1 MVKSGAS
8 SRAEGASG
16 IDYARMMPLM
26 FAVFVNIAGF
36 SLILPLLPFYGP
48 LFGAGPFEVALLF
61 AAYSLGNVFGEIHW
75 GRQSDKH
82 GRRAVMIW
90 TTAGAAL
97 TYVAFA
103 FAPTLWLAIGIR
115 VVNGFFGGT
124 LSVAQ
129 GFLAD
134 ASPPE
139 KRAKAMG
146 LFGSSFSLGFAFGPV
161 LGGLLAGP
169 GDSLAEFRAPIL
181 AAGGLCALTCL
192 WSIAV
197 LRNAREPLGK
207 AAPLPRYS
215 EGLSYVT
222 RHPVLFRLFVI
233 SFFGIAAFASMEA
246 IYGLWSEANFGWTA
260 RDLGFAFIA
269 IGMGGLI
276 VQLFFLQP
284 LVTRFGE
291 GRIIALG
298 LATLAASML
307 LQPILREPFVAVGL
321 MGLLMMG
328 HSLAFPTAGAL
339 TSRTVPPGQQGS
351 VMGLLMASNA
361 FGRIVAP
368 PAFGLIYE
376 LGHDLPW
383 YSGAVMI
390 ALVVPLALQLAR
402 PAIPAR

>member
-1 MVKSGAS
+1 M
-8 SRAEGASG
+8 AEAAGPVG
-16 IDYARMMPLM
+16 IDYKRMLPLM

-36 SLILPLLPFYGP
+36 SLILPLLPFYGT

-61 AAYSLGNVFGEIHW
+61 AAYSLGNVFGEIYW

-82 GRRAVMIW
+82 GRRAVLIL

-103 FAPTLWLAIGIR
+103 FAPGLWIAIAIR

-161 LGGLLAGP
+161 IGGLLAGA
-169 GDSLAEFRAPIL
+169 GDSLTDFRAPIL
-181 AAGGLCALTCL
+181 AAAGLCAITSI
-192 WSIAV
+192 WSFAV
-197 LRNAREPLGK
+197 LRNAKEPLGR

-215 EGLSYVT
+215 EGLHYVT
-222 RHPVLFRLFVI
+222 THPMLLRLFVI

-246 IYGLWSEANFGWTA
+246 VYGLWSEANFGWTA

-276 VQLFFLQP
+276 IQLFFLQP

-291 GRIIALG
+291 RRVIALG
-298 LATLAASML
+298 LGTLAASML
-307 LQPILREPFVAVGL
+307 LQPILREPYAAVAL

-339 TSRTVPPGQQGS
+339 TSRTVPVDRQGS
-351 VMGLLMASNA
+351 VMGFLMASNA
-361 FGRIVAP
+361 FARIVAP
-368 PAFGLIYE
+368 PTFGLVYE

-383 YSGAVMI
+383 YAGAAMI
-390 ALVVPLALQLAR
+390 ALIVPLALQLSSLTAR
-402 PAIPAR
+402 PAMPAP

>member
-1 MVKSGAS
+1 M
-8 SRAEGASG
+8 
-16 IDYARMMPLM
+16 IDRRMFPLM

-61 AAYSLGNVFGEIHW
+61 AAYSLGNVFGEIFW
-75 GRQSDKH
+75 GRQSDKW
-82 GRRAVMIW
+82 GRRTVLVV
-90 TTAGAAL
+90 TTAGAAA

-103 FAPTLWLAIGIR
+103 YAPGLWLAIAIR

-146 LFGSSFSLGFAFGPV
+146 LFGASFSLGFAFGPV
-161 LGGLLAGP
+161 IGGLFAGSGGELA
-169 GDSLAEFRAPIL
+169 DFRTPIL
-181 AAGGLCALTCL
+181 IAAGFSAITSL
-192 WSIAV
+192 WSLMV
-197 LRNAREPLGK
+197 LRDVNPPKGK

-215 EGLSYVT
+215 EGIAYV
-222 RHPVLFRLFVI
+222 RSSGLLLRLFAV

-260 RDLGFAFIA
+260 EDLGFAFIA
-269 IGMGGLI
+269 IGAGGLI
-276 VQLFFLQP
+276 VQLFLLHP
-284 LVTRFGE
+284 LVVRFGE
-291 GRIIALG
+291 GRVITGG
-298 LATLAASML
+298 LCVLAGSMVF
-307 LQPILREPFVAVGL
+307 QPILREPYTAVAL
-321 MGLLMMG
+321 MGMLMVG
-328 HSLAFPTAGAL
+328 HSLAFPTSGAL
-339 TSRTVPPGQQGS
+339 TSRTAPVERQGAI
-351 VMGLLMASNA
+351 MGLLMASNA

-376 LGHDLPW
+376 QAGHDVPW
-383 YSGAVMI
+383 YAGAVMI
-390 ALVVPLALQLAR
+390 ALVVPFALQVSGLAKK
-402 PAIPAR
+402 PET

>member
-1 MVKSGAS
+1 MAD
-8 SRAEGASG
+8 G
-16 IDYARMMPLM
+16 IDYKRMMPLM

-61 AAYSLGNVFGEIHW
+61 AAYSLGNVFGEIYW

-82 GRRAVMIW
+82 GRRAVLIV

-103 FAPTLWLAIGIR
+103 FVPSLWLAIAVR

-146 LFGSSFSLGFAFGPV
+146 LFGSSFSVGFAFGPV
-161 LGGLLAGP
+161 IGGLLAGT
-169 GDSLAEFRAPIL
+169 GGSLADFRAPIL
-181 AAGGLCALTCL
+181 AAAALCAITCV
-192 WSIAV
+192 WSLAV
-197 LRNAREPLGK
+197 LRNAKEPLGK

-215 EGLSYVT
+215 EGLHYVT
-222 RHPVLFRLFVI
+222 THPTLLRLFVI

-246 IYGLWSEANFGWTA
+246 VYGLWSEANFGWTA

-269 IGMGGLI
+269 IGMGGLVI
-276 VQLFFLQP
+276 QLFFLQP
-284 LVTRFGE
+284 LVTRLGE
-291 GRIIALG
+291 GRVIALG
-298 LATLAASML
+298 LFTLAASML
-307 LQPILREPFVAVGL
+307 LQPILREPYTAVAL

-339 TSRTVPPGQQGS
+339 TSRTVPVDRQGS
-351 VMGLLMASNA
+351 VMGFLMASNA
-361 FGRIVAP
+361 FSRIVAP
-368 PAFGLIYE
+368 PTFGLIYE
-376 LGHDLPW
+376 FGHDLPW
-383 YSGAVMI
+383 YAGAVMI
-390 ALVVPLALQLAR
+390 ALIVPLALQLVALAK
-402 PAIPAR
+402 PSANG